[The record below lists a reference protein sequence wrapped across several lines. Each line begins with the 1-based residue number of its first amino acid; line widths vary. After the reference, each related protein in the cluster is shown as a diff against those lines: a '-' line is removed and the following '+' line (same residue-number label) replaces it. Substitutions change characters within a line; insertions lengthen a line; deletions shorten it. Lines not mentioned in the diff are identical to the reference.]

1 MSSTSS
7 ASPVRRLRV
16 SLRGRTVAILLAL
29 AIELLIAL
37 LLLWMAPHIEPK
49 EKPKTVVFGIEA
61 NEGEKAPAEKDAAKA
76 PKRAQKRASENAE
89 AQQPTPPTAALPPPP
104 VTPPVSSG
112 PPSFIVM
119 SRQDYAATDIAKA
132 PAAQAGD
139 QGNTQTADAGGGS
152 GADDTPRAGTGPHG
166 ETLYAA
172 DWYRRPTNAQLSPYL
187 PQRALGRE
195 GWGEVACRTIE
206 RYQVT
211 DCQELGE
218 FPRGSGYAGAVR
230 QAAFQ
235 FRVKAPRVNS
245 RLLVGSWVR
254 IRITYSQRAGGGD
267 GGDAD

>member
-1 MSSTSS
+1 M
-7 ASPVRRLRV
+7 RRLRV

-37 LLLWMAPHIEPK
+37 LLLWMTPNIQPK
-49 EKPKTVVFGIEA
+49 EKPKPLVFGIEA
-61 NEGEKAPAEKDAAKA
+61 PEGEKTPSEKDAAKA
-76 PKRAQKRASENAE
+76 PEKARKRVGAKATAE
-89 AQQPTPPTAALPPPP
+89 QPTQPTAALPPPP
-104 VTPPVSSG
+104 VVPPVSSG

-119 SRQDYAATDIAKA
+119 SRHDYAATDIAKA
-132 PAAQAGD
+132 PAAQSGD
-139 QGNTQTADAGGGS
+139 QGNAQTAESGGGS

-245 RLLVGSWVR
+245 RLLIGSWVR

>member
-1 MSSTSS
+1 MLSTTS
-7 ASPVRRLRV
+7 ASPVRRLRA

-37 LLLWMAPHIEPK
+37 MLLWMAPHVEPK
-49 EKPKTVVFGIEA
+49 QKPKTVVFGIEA
-61 NEGEKAPAEKDAAKA
+61 SEGDKAPAEKDSAKA
-76 PKRAQKRASENAE
+76 PEKARKRAGEKAE

-104 VTPPVSSG
+104 VVPPVSSG

-119 SRQDYAATDIAKA
+119 SRRDYAATDIAKA
-132 PAAQAGD
+132 PSAPAGD

-152 GADDTPRAGTGPHG
+152 GADDTPLAGSGPHG

-172 DWYRRPTNAQLSPYL
+172 DWYRHPTDAQMRPYW
-187 PQRALGRE
+187 PQRAEGRE
-195 GWGEVACRTIE
+195 GWGEIACRTID

-211 DCQELGE
+211 DCQELRE
-218 FPRGSGYAGAVR
+218 FPRGSGFAGATR

-235 FRVKAPRVNS
+235 FRVKPPRVRS
-245 RLLVGSWVR
+245 RLLVGSWVLIHIDYGVR
-254 IRITYSQRAGGGD
+254 SG

>member
-16 SLRGRTVAILLAL
+16 SLRGRTAAILLAL

-37 LLLWMAPHIEPK
+37 MLLWMAPRVTPK

-61 NEGEKAPAEKDAAKA
+61 SEGEQAPAEKDAAKA
-76 PKRAQKRASENAE
+76 PEKARKRAGEEAE
-89 AQQPTPPTAALPPPP
+89 AERPAPPTSALPPPP
-104 VTPPVSSG
+104 VVPSVSSG

-119 SRQDYAATDIAKA
+119 SRRDYAASDIAKA
-132 PAAQAGD
+132 PAAPAGD

-254 IRITYSQRAGGGD
+254 IRITYSQRGGGGD